1 VKHPNEEFAI
11 FDLQA
16 RYWIRA
22 SQEELIDEDTG
33 ARTLLYTTISS
44 LAYHTMTPVFEPAIS
59 RSQSDAYYSRLMWV
73 KTPTEILT
81 LPRDKPGQDRCQI
94 KY

>member
-1 VKHPNEEFAI
+1 MKHPNEEFAI

-44 LAYHTMTPVFEPAIS
+44 LAYHSMTPIFESAIS
-59 RSQSDAYYSRLMWV
+59 RS
-73 KTPTEILT
+73 
-81 LPRDKPGQDRCQI
+81 
-94 KY
+94 